1 METRV
6 IQKNDKVL
14 VSPEW
19 WDSVQT
25 DIGDAIE
32 HCNDIVA
39 ALGAHKHTGKYG
51 QAELLE
57 IIDGYA
63 RDIRKLLEA
72 MHTPL

>member
-1 METRV
+1 MKTSATL
-6 IQKNDKVL
+6 QGDKVL

-39 ALGAHKHTGKYG
+39 ALGAHKHTGKYS
-51 QAELLE
+51 QAELVE

>member
-1 METRV
+1 MKTRA
-6 IQKNDKVL
+6 IRQDSKVL

-39 ALGAHKHTGKYG
+39 ALGAHKHTGKYS
-51 QAELLE
+51 QAELVE

-63 RDIRKLLEA
+63 RDVRKLLEA
-72 MHTPL
+72 MQTSI